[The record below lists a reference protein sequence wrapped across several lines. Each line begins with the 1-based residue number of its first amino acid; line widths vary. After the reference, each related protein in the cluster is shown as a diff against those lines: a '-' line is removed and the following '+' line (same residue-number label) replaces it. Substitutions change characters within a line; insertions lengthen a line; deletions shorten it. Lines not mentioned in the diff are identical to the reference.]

1 MFSRSD
7 CWMSTPERRSAA
19 RGGRTVG
26 SECAH
31 TAIREFCAGI
41 TSRPDSGFS
50 DQNTPL
56 SDTMAFSNVVRDP
69 ADTSL
74 VDSMFQSSPAGFR
87 PPIARSS
94 NQESPK
100 PWCPLF
106 RLIEP
111 QPMALRGATPIRTF
125 RPRSAPLA
133 VEGFSLPEEDEE
145 EEEEEES
152 RSGSDERPPEVAGAE
167 LPQTSTGHRDASP
180 PPPAVFI
187 PRDQRQ
193 ARASLFDLRRRLRRS
208 SVRHQAI
215 DLRSVATQTPPRWT
229 PPGPPAANSVTIA
242 YPLPTAHPRRR
253 LLVVR
258 PQSAPLYEEGEA
270 EWRHQLL
277 RSSVCCCCRC
287 CSRCHHNRAQHR
299 PLPLA
304 NSSSIF
310 GEEFFDLPEDV
321 AGSSCMPDV
330 VPMQGAAGS
339 SDDISSSEQP
349 DDVFVFPESSQIQRP
364 AFVRLRSASAPI
376 DDNGDLVTNDPSG
389 EDYAPRLRRHMRRR
403 LRRHSYHYENLASI
417 AQRMADAGDAFD
429 LEHRL
434 SISSATSF
442 FELGRRS
449 SSLQWLSSSFA
460 DLVSRPIGA
469 LRRLWEL
476 GSFDADT

>member
-193 ARASLFDLRRRLRRS
+193 ARGC
-208 SVRHQAI
+208 VQ
-215 DLRSVATQTPPRWT
+215 
-229 PPGPPAANSVTIA
+229 
-242 YPLPTAHPRRR
+242 
-253 LLVVR
+253 
-258 PQSAPLYEEGEA
+258 YESGF
-270 EWRHQLL
+270 
-277 RSSVCCCCRC
+277 V
-287 CSRCHHNRAQHR
+287 
-299 PLPLA
+299 
-304 NSSSIF
+304 
-310 GEEFFDLPEDV
+310 V
-321 AGSSCMPDV
+321 AGSNSK
-330 VPMQGAAGS
+330 GS
-339 SDDISSSEQP
+339 RKTCSPS
-349 DDVFVFPESSQIQRP
+349 RR
-364 AFVRLRSASAPI
+364 VRLALHVRISPTAFELHRNSDQANCP
-376 DDNGDLVTNDPSG
+376 VYCFWFRPSG
-389 EDYAPRLRRHMRRR
+389 
-403 LRRHSYHYENLASI
+403 
-417 AQRMADAGDAFD
+417 
-429 LEHRL
+429 
-434 SISSATSF
+434 
-442 FELGRRS
+442 
-449 SSLQWLSSSFA
+449 
-460 DLVSRPIGA
+460 
-469 LRRLWEL
+469 
-476 GSFDADT
+476 